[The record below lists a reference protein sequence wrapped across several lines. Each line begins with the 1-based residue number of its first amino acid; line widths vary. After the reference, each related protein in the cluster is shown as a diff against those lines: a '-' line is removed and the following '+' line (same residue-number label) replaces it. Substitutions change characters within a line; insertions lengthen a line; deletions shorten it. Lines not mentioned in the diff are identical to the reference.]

1 VFTLVPDVSIEFWW
15 LVCINPRLGYATRL
29 VNLDP
34 NLNFPLSLHDQT
46 HANGCLDN
54 FFIQR
59 KMCMGLKLGSRVHV
73 LAI

>member
-1 VFTLVPDVSIEFWW
+1 
-15 LVCINPRLGYATRL
+15 
-29 VNLDP
+29 
-34 NLNFPLSLHDQT
+34 LNFPLSLHDQT

-59 KMCMGLKLGSRVHV
+59 KMCMGLKLGSQVHV